1 MILNPGHSSVH
12 IDQHLSIKSLELFDK
27 LLLVI
32 DDHQF
37 SALRIVV
44 GELSQKAQ
52 AAVAAHRRELS
63 GMRKDVS
70 ETLNA
75 EGVSAPEMDFL
86 PQDEVFD
93 GLDGPFAGLE
103 GTLGEWDAVGFE
115 GLEYEQVPND
125 VNFMD
130 GGMLDLEFIR

>member
-12 IDQHLSIKSLELFDK
+12 IDQHLSIKSLDLFDK

-32 DDHQF
+32 NDQQF

-70 ETLNA
+70 ETINA
-75 EGVSAPEMDFL
+75 EEVSAPEMDFL

-103 GTLGEWDAVGFE
+103 GALGGWDAVGFE
-115 GLEYEQVPND
+115 GLGYEQVPND
-125 VNFMD
+125 MNFMD
-130 GGMLDLEFIR
+130 GGMVDLEFMR